1 MLQNT
6 QITPDLNINTFEFE
20 FTRAERRVFKAKE
33 RMTVSEH
40 ADRFREVVRG
50 PWKGPWRTE
59 NTEYTRFPMDLFAA
73 PWIRRMYLCWA
84 PQTGKTQVGHNCLNY
99 IIDQDPD
106 TAFYVMADEK
116 SLKRI
121 VRRQMIPMFRTHR
134 RVAELLSDRYT
145 DTSQLSVTFQNG
157 MDLLFTWASSVAGL
171 ASESARYM
179 FFDEVSKYHPRINLD
194 LGDQRTNTYQ
204 HTKKLMYFTT
214 PEDEHDPITVLI
226 RNEADILYL
235 LHAICPL
242 CGRSQRMTFDRIRW
256 PKDIRDPR
264 KIEKHKLAKYV
275 CEQCEMG
282 WDDSMRDQAVRAG
295 RWVAYHHDN
304 IWPFGKI
311 RAMNPEDV
319 PDRPENVA
327 FHLPSWCSP
336 FVSLS
341 SVAGAFLRG
350 LGDPEKHRIFVT
362 QHEAHPWKQII
373 ISTTEE
379 RILKAKVPELDPQVV
394 PENAIALTCYVDVQK
409 RGFWF
414 AVRAFARNYTSW
426 NIHYGFL
433 SSWGEVE
440 DLIFN
445 SEYPKADGSGAMRIW
460 RAAIDSGGGKYKE
473 EESSAEEVY
482 FWIIKNRGRGVPV
495 WPTKGSSTPL
505 ANKLSIGKTIE
516 RAPSGRAIPGGLQII
531 RLDTD
536 KLKDLYHYRTDKA
549 IEFLSDNSTGQEM
562 ASFLHNKT
570 GRDYARQ
577 IMAEVKEAQ
586 KKGPATY
593 VQRYK
598 DNHLLD
604 CEVGCHALA
613 DPEWP
618 GGGVHMVPAPIKQEP
633 EKQKRRDHD
642 DDGGNWQTSG
652 GYQRPDWL
660 NR

>member
-1 MLQNT
+1 MLQTSPTT
-6 QITPDLNINTFEFE
+6 QHTDANVYEFE
-20 FTRAERRVFKAKE
+20 FTAAERRVFKAREKI
-33 RMTVSEH
+33 TVSEH
-40 ADRFREVVRG
+40 ADRYREVVRG
-50 PWKGPWRTE
+50 PWKGPWRTG

-73 PWIRRMYLCWA
+73 PWVRRIYMCWA
-84 PQTGKTQVGHNCLNY
+84 PQTGKTQVAHNCLNY
-99 IIDQDPD
+99 AIDQDPD

-134 RVAELLSDRYT
+134 RVSQLLSDRYA

-194 LGDQRTNTYQ
+194 LGDQRTNAYP

-214 PEDEHDPITVLI
+214 PEDEFDPITTLI

-235 LHAICPL
+235 LHAVCPF
-242 CGRSQRMTFDRIRW
+242 CGESQRMTFDKIRW

-264 KIEKHKLAKYV
+264 KIEKKKLAKYICDK
-275 CEQCEMG
+275 CEIA
-282 WDDSMRDQAVRAG
+282 WNDSSRDQAVRAG
-295 RWVAYHHDN
+295 RWEPYHHDKN
-304 IWPFGKI
+304 WPFGEI
-311 RAMNPEDV
+311 RAMTEEEAP
-319 PDRPENVA
+319 PRPENVA
-327 FHLPSWCSP
+327 LHLPSWYSP
-336 FVSLS
+336 
-341 SVAGAFLRG
+341 
-350 LGDPEKHRIFVT
+350 FVT
-362 QHEAHPWKQII
+362 QHESHPWKQII
-373 ISTTEE
+373 VSTTEE
-379 RILKAKVPELDPQVV
+379 RLLKAKVADLPPQIV
-394 PENAIALTCYVDVQK
+394 PESSVALTCFVDVQK

-414 AVRAFARNYTSW
+414 VVRAFARNYTSW

-433 SSWGEVE
+433 SSWAEVE

-445 SEYPKADGSGAMRIW
+445 SEYPMADGSGAMRIW
-460 RAAIDSGGGKYKE
+460 RAAIDSGGGQYKE
-473 EESSAEEVY
+473 EQSSAEEVY
-482 FWIIKNRGRGVPV
+482 FWVIKNRGRGVPV
-495 WPTKGSSTPL
+495 WPTKGSSKPL
-505 ANKLSIGKTIE
+505 ANKIAIGKALE

-549 IEFLSDNSTGQEM
+549 IEFMADNSTGQEM

-570 GRDYARQ
+570 GRDYTRQ
-577 IMAEVKEAQ
+577 IMAEVKEEQ
-586 KKGPATY
+586 KKGPGTY
-593 VQRYK
+593 VQLYK

-604 CEVGCHALA
+604 CEIGCHALA

-618 GGGVHMVPAPIKQEP
+618 GGGVHMVPSPSKP
-633 EKQKRRDHD
+633 EKQKRRDSE
-642 DDGGNWQTSG
+642 DDGGNWQSSG